1 MTPFTTDLGRI
12 AGELP
17 DALTILARDGEI
29 TWANTAAVDLLGL
42 EPVDWIGRSV
52 FDLLHPDDHAM
63 AFQAFETV
71 GEHKR
76 GSLIDVRVKDGNE
89 HWRQI
94 ELRGRYVHGATP
106 EDDFIV
112 VILRDVADRQHLEL
126 AGGDHNRLRALV
138 HHSTALLLSL
148 DADGRVLTAN
158 GELSRLLHHDLSC
171 IAGRPMTDLVNP
183 ADRRRLRD
191 ALTTEGDGTSRLE
204 LLFDRPDGST
214 LTLDISIT
222 DLRRDPLVAGFVV
235 SGTDITD
242 LKMTQQA
249 LRHMADHD
257 ALTDLLSR
265 RALLSRLDTIMEDGY
280 QHEIVVLF
288 CDLDGFK
295 QVNDRI
301 GHAAGDQV
309 LVEVARRLERALRP
323 GDLVGRL
330 GGDEFV
336 VVLPQA
342 DQATCDGVAERIR
355 ALLTA
360 PILAGD
366 ELVEVD
372 VSIGAA
378 TTGDYPTATRL
389 LATADDAMYAVKQS
403 RKRRAESLFELNRSR
418 SGPIGSGGD
427 SRRF

>member
-1 MTPFTTDLGRI
+1 MTRLPTELGRI

-17 DALTILARDGEI
+17 DALVILAPDGEI
-29 TWANTAAVDLLGL
+29 TAVNAASVDLLAL
-42 EPVDWIGRSV
+42 EPADWIGRTV
-52 FDLLHPDDHAM
+52 FDLLHPDDHAL
-63 AFQAFETV
+63 AFHAFETV
-71 GEHKR
+71 GTRER
-76 GSLIDVRVKDGNE
+76 GALIDVRVEDGLGR
-89 HWRQI
+89 WRQL
-94 ELRGRYVHGATP
+94 ELRGRYVHTGDP
-106 EDDFIV
+106 DDDFIV
-112 VILRDVADRQHLEL
+112 IVMRDVADRQHLEL
-126 AGGDHNRLRALV
+126 AGGDHEQLRALV
-138 HHSTALLLSL
+138 HHATALLVSL
-148 DADGRVLTAN
+148 DPEGRVVSAN
-158 GELSRLLHHDLSC
+158 GELSRLLHHDLAC
-171 IAGRPMTDLVNP
+171 IAGKPLAELISA
-183 ADRRRLRD
+183 ADRPRFRD
-191 ALTTEGDGTSRLE
+191 ALAGGGETTRLE

-214 LTLDISIT
+214 LTLDVSIT
-222 DLRRDPLVAGFVV
+222 DLRRDPLVGGFVI

-257 ALTDLLSR
+257 ALTGLLSR
-265 RALLSRLDTIMEDGY
+265 RALLTRLDAVVDQGF

-309 LVEVARRLERALRP
+309 LVEIARRLERALRP

-336 VVLPQA
+336 VILPRA
-342 DQATCDGVAERIR
+342 DQAVCDEVAERIR
-355 ALLTA
+355 ALLTE

-378 TTGDYPTATRL
+378 ATGDHPTAARL
-389 LATADDAMYAVKQS
+389 LATADDAMYAVKQT
-403 RKRRAESLFELNRSR
+403 RKRRAGLVH
-418 SGPIGSGGD
+418 
-427 SRRF
+427 